1 MCCYEHRFDIHI
13 FFKQMVIKTFIQE
26 VCINKLIHVYAS
38 IYLYFIYILINII
51 DLIIKYKHEDA
62 GI

>member
-1 MCCYEHRFDIHI
+1 MCRYEHRFDIHI

-26 VCINKLIHVYAS
+26 VCINKLYTCICPY
-38 IYLYFIYILINII
+38 IYTLYILINII

>member
-1 MCCYEHRFDIHI
+1 MCRYEHRFDIHI

-38 IYLYFIYILINII
+38 IYLYFIYIN
-51 DLIIKYKHEDA
+51 
-62 GI
+62 

>member
-1 MCCYEHRFDIHI
+1 MCRYEHRFDIHI

-26 VCINKLIHVYAS
+26 VCINKLIHVYVH
-38 IYLYFIYILINII
+38 IFILYILINII

>member
-1 MCCYEHRFDIHI
+1 MCRYEHRFDIHI
-13 FFKQMVIKTFIQE
+13 FQTNGDKNIYSGSVYKQTYT
-26 VCINKLIHVYAS
+26 CICPY
-38 IYLYFIYILINII
+38 IYTLYILINII